1 MENLH
6 DTLPCFFFNNHK
18 NYPTMMKR
26 ALHQSV
32 VPLMAVVFTLV
43 AALVCTS
50 CGTDSRHFRI
60 DGRLLHLNQGEF
72 YVYSPDGTI
81 NGLDTIKVQAGRFS
95 YEVACDRPMTLM
107 IVFPNFTE
115 QPVFAQPGKSV
126 DLKGDASHLKEMTVK
141 GTEDNELMN
150 KFREMIHNAAPPEM
164 KKCAQLFVED
174 HPESRVGAYLVDRYF
189 IHDANP
195 DTKTAVRLV
204 DLMIEKQPDNGYL
217 KRQKRQLTAS
227 FVATK
232 GADIPNVLGTTVD
245 GKTIG
250 RVQLTKAPVTVVCA
264 LATWK
269 YESMSQFRRL
279 AAYAASQQGR
289 VAVVGVSIDASPSL
303 VCSQLASQIGI
314 SDSASGLAFGPS
326 SGSSSGSASGLS
338 SGPSSGSASA
348 SAQASSSSR
357 SSSTCYVVCDG
368 KMVESPFFTRL
379 GLTGVPDNIVIKNGR
394 IAAAHL
400 TDNQL
405 TEFIKEKQK

>member
-1 MENLH
+1 
-6 DTLPCFFFNNHK
+6 
-18 NYPTMMKR
+18 MKR

-164 KKCAQLFVED
+164 KKCAQLFVQD

-227 FVATK
+227 FVAAK

-303 VCSQLASQIGI
+303 VRSQLASQIGI
-314 SDSASGLAFGPS
+314 SDSSSGLAFGPS
-326 SGSSSGSASGLS
+326 SGSSSGLASGS
-338 SGPSSGSASA
+338 SSGSASA
-348 SAQASSSSR
+348 AAQGSSSSR

>member
-1 MENLH
+1 
-6 DTLPCFFFNNHK
+6 
-18 NYPTMMKR
+18 MKR

-32 VPLMAVVFTLV
+32 VSLMAVVFTLV

-303 VCSQLASQIGI
+303 VRSQLASQIGI
-314 SDSASGLAFGPS
+314 SDSSSGLAFGPS
-326 SGSSSGSASGLS
+326 SGSSSGLASGS
-338 SGPSSGSASA
+338 SSGSASA

>member
-1 MENLH
+1 
-6 DTLPCFFFNNHK
+6 
-18 NYPTMMKR
+18 MMKR

-141 GTEDNELMN
+141 GTKDNELMN

-164 KKCAQLFVED
+164 KKCAQLFVQD

-245 GKTIG
+245 GRTIG

-326 SGSSSGSASGLS
+326 SGSSSGSASGSS
-338 SGPSSGSASA
+338 SGPASA
-348 SAQASSSSR
+348 SAQGSSSSR

-379 GLTGVPDNIVIKNGR
+379 GLTSVPDNIVIKNGR

>member
-1 MENLH
+1 
-6 DTLPCFFFNNHK
+6 
-18 NYPTMMKR
+18 MKR
-26 ALHQSV
+26 ALHQYV

-141 GTEDNELMN
+141 GTKDNELMN

-164 KKCAQLFVED
+164 KKCAQLFVQD

-195 DTKTAVRLV
+195 DTKTAVRMV

-303 VCSQLASQIGI
+303 VRSQLASQIGI

-326 SGSSSGSASGLS
+326 SGSSSGSASGSL
-338 SGPSSGSASA
+338 SGSASA
-348 SAQASSSSR
+348 AAQGSSSSR

-379 GLTGVPDNIVIKNGR
+379 GLTGVPDNIVIKNSR

>member
-1 MENLH
+1 
-6 DTLPCFFFNNHK
+6 
-18 NYPTMMKR
+18 MMKR

-32 VPLMAVVFTLV
+32 VSLMAVVFTLV

-141 GTEDNELMN
+141 GTKDNELMN

-164 KKCAQLFVED
+164 KKCAQLFVQD

-303 VCSQLASQIGI
+303 VRSQLASQIGI
-314 SDSASGLAFGPS
+314 SDSSFGLASGSSSGSSSGLSSGLAP
-326 SGSSSGSASGLS
+326 GSSSGSASAATQG
-338 SGPSSGSASA
+338 
-348 SAQASSSSR
+348 SSSSR

>member
-1 MENLH
+1 
-6 DTLPCFFFNNHK
+6 
-18 NYPTMMKR
+18 MKR

-32 VPLMAVVFTLV
+32 VSLMAVVFTLV

-50 CGTDSRHFRI
+50 CGTDNRHFRI

-245 GKTIG
+245 GRTIG

-303 VCSQLASQIGI
+303 VRSQLASQIGI
-314 SDSASGLAFGPS
+314 SDSSSGLAFGPS
-326 SGSSSGSASGLS
+326 SGSSSGLASGS
-338 SGPSSGSASA
+338 SSGSASA
-348 SAQASSSSR
+348 AAQGSSSSR

>member
-1 MENLH
+1 
-6 DTLPCFFFNNHK
+6 
-18 NYPTMMKR
+18 MKR

-32 VPLMAVVFTLV
+32 VPLMAVVLTLV
-43 AALVCTS
+43 ATLVCTS

-245 GKTIG
+245 GRTIG

-303 VCSQLASQIGI
+303 ARSQLASQIGI
-314 SDSASGLAFGPS
+314 SDSSSGLAF
-326 SGSSSGSASGLS
+326 
-338 SGPSSGSASA
+338 GPSSGSASA
-348 SAQASSSSR
+348 SAQGSSSSR

>member
-1 MENLH
+1 
-6 DTLPCFFFNNHK
+6 
-18 NYPTMMKR
+18 MMKR

-32 VPLMAVVFTLV
+32 VPLMAVVLTLV
-43 AALVCTS
+43 ATLVCTS

-141 GTEDNELMN
+141 GTKDNELMN

-164 KKCAQLFVED
+164 KKCAQLFVQD

-303 VCSQLASQIGI
+303 VRSQLASQIGI

-326 SGSSSGSASGLS
+326 SGSSSGSASGSS
-338 SGPSSGSASA
+338 SGPASA
-348 SAQASSSSR
+348 AAQGSSSR

>member
-1 MENLH
+1 
-6 DTLPCFFFNNHK
+6 
-18 NYPTMMKR
+18 
-26 ALHQSV
+26 
-32 VPLMAVVFTLV
+32 MAVVFTLV

-164 KKCAQLFVED
+164 KKCAQLFVQD

-204 DLMIEKQPDNGYL
+204 DLMIEKQPENGYL

-245 GKTIG
+245 GRTIG

-303 VCSQLASQIGI
+303 VRSQLASQLGI

-326 SGSSSGSASGLS
+326 SGSSSGLTSGS
-338 SGPSSGSASA
+338 SSGSASA
-348 SAQASSSSR
+348 AAQASSSSR
-357 SSSTCYVVCDG
+357 SSSTCYIVCDG

-379 GLTGVPDNIVIKNGR
+379 GLTSVPDNIVIKNGR

>member
-1 MENLH
+1 
-6 DTLPCFFFNNHK
+6 
-18 NYPTMMKR
+18 MMKR

-141 GTEDNELMN
+141 GTKDNELMN
-150 KFREMIHNAAPPEM
+150 KFREMIRNAAPPEM
-164 KKCAQLFVED
+164 KKCAQLFVQD

-204 DLMIEKQPDNGYL
+204 DLMIEKQPENGYL

-303 VCSQLASQIGI
+303 VRSQLASQIGI

-326 SGSSSGSASGLS
+326 SGSSSGSASGS
-338 SGPSSGSASA
+338 SSASASA
-348 SAQASSSSR
+348 SAQASSNSR

>member
-1 MENLH
+1 
-6 DTLPCFFFNNHK
+6 
-18 NYPTMMKR
+18 MKR

-232 GADIPNVLGTTVD
+232 GADILNVLGTTVD

-303 VCSQLASQIGI
+303 VRSQLASQIGI

-326 SGSSSGSASGLS
+326 SGSSSGSASGS
-338 SGPSSGSASA
+338 SSGSASA
-348 SAQASSSSR
+348 SAQGSSSSR

>member
-1 MENLH
+1 
-6 DTLPCFFFNNHK
+6 
-18 NYPTMMKR
+18 MMKR

-141 GTEDNELMN
+141 GTKDNELMN
-150 KFREMIHNAAPPEM
+150 KFREMIRNAAPPEM
-164 KKCAQLFVED
+164 KKCAQLFVQD

-204 DLMIEKQPDNGYL
+204 DLMIEKQPENGYL

-303 VCSQLASQIGI
+303 VRSQLASQIGI

-326 SGSSSGSASGLS
+326 SGSSSGSASGS
-338 SGPSSGSASA
+338 SSASASA

>member
-1 MENLH
+1 
-6 DTLPCFFFNNHK
+6 
-18 NYPTMMKR
+18 MMKR

-141 GTEDNELMN
+141 GTKDDELMN
-150 KFREMIHNAAPPEM
+150 RFSEMIRNAAPPEM
-164 KKCAQLFVED
+164 KKCAQLCVQD

-189 IHDANP
+189 IHDATP

-204 DLMIEKQPDNGYL
+204 DLMIEKQPENGYL

-303 VCSQLASQIGI
+303 VRSQLASQIGI

-326 SGSSSGSASGLS
+326 SGSSSGSASGSS
-338 SGPSSGSASA
+338 SGSSSASA
-348 SAQASSSSR
+348 SAAAQGSSSSR

>member
-1 MENLH
+1 
-6 DTLPCFFFNNHK
+6 
-18 NYPTMMKR
+18 MMKR

-141 GTEDNELMN
+141 GTKDNELMN
-150 KFREMIHNAAPPEM
+150 KFREMIRNAAPPEM
-164 KKCAQLFVED
+164 KKCAQLFVQD

-204 DLMIEKQPDNGYL
+204 DLMIEKQPENGYL

-289 VAVVGVSIDASPSL
+289 VAVVGVSIDASSSL
-303 VCSQLASQIGI
+303 VRSQLASQIGI

-326 SGSSSGSASGLS
+326 SGSSSGSASGSS
-338 SGPSSGSASA
+338 SGSSSASA
-348 SAQASSSSR
+348 SAAAQASSSSR

>member
-1 MENLH
+1 
-6 DTLPCFFFNNHK
+6 
-18 NYPTMMKR
+18 MMKR

-32 VPLMAVVFTLV
+32 VPLMAVVFTLM

-141 GTEDNELMN
+141 GTKDNELMN
-150 KFREMIHNAAPPEM
+150 KFREMIRNAAPPEM
-164 KKCAQLFVED
+164 KKCAQLFVQD

-195 DTKTAVRLV
+195 DPKTAVRLV
-204 DLMIEKQPDNGYL
+204 DLMIEKQPENGYL

-289 VAVVGVSIDASPSL
+289 VAVVGVSIDASSSL
-303 VCSQLASQIGI
+303 VRSQLASQIGI

-326 SGSSSGSASGLS
+326 SGSSSGSASDSS
-338 SGPSSGSASA
+338 SGSSSASA
-348 SAQASSSSR
+348 SAAAQGSSSSR
-357 SSSTCYVVCDG
+357 ISSTCYVVCDG

>member
-1 MENLH
+1 
-6 DTLPCFFFNNHK
+6 
-18 NYPTMMKR
+18 MMKR

-32 VPLMAVVFTLV
+32 VPLMAVVFTLM

-141 GTEDNELMN
+141 GTKDNELMN
-150 KFREMIHNAAPPEM
+150 KFREMIRNAAPPEM
-164 KKCAQLFVED
+164 KKCAQLFVQD

-204 DLMIEKQPDNGYL
+204 DLMIEKQPENGYL

-303 VCSQLASQIGI
+303 VRSQLASQIGI
-314 SDSASGLAFGPS
+314 SDSAFGPS
-326 SGSSSGSASGLS
+326 SGSSSGSSSASASGSS
-338 SGPSSGSASA
+338 SGSSSASA
-348 SAQASSSSR
+348 SAASQGSSSSR

>member
-1 MENLH
+1 
-6 DTLPCFFFNNHK
+6 
-18 NYPTMMKR
+18 MMKR

-141 GTEDNELMN
+141 GTKDNELMN
-150 KFREMIHNAAPPEM
+150 KFREMIRNAAPPEM
-164 KKCAQLFVED
+164 KKCAQLFVQD

-204 DLMIEKQPDNGYL
+204 DLMIEKQPENGYL

-250 RVQLTKAPVTVVCA
+250 RVQLTKTPVTVVCA

-303 VCSQLASQIGI
+303 VRSQLASQLGI
-314 SDSASGLAFGPS
+314 SDSASGSAFGSS
-326 SGSSSGSASGLS
+326 SGSSSGLAPGS
-338 SGPSSGSASA
+338 SSGSAA
-348 SAQASSSSR
+348 PAAQGSSSSR

>member
-1 MENLH
+1 
-6 DTLPCFFFNNHK
+6 
-18 NYPTMMKR
+18 
-26 ALHQSV
+26 
-32 VPLMAVVFTLV
+32 MAVVLTLV

-164 KKCAQLFVED
+164 KKCAQLFVQD

-227 FVATK
+227 FVAAK

-303 VCSQLASQIGI
+303 VRSQLASQIGI

-326 SGSSSGSASGLS
+326 SGSSSGSASGSS
-338 SGPSSGSASA
+338 SGPASA
-348 SAQASSSSR
+348 AAQGSSSSR

>member
-1 MENLH
+1 
-6 DTLPCFFFNNHK
+6 
-18 NYPTMMKR
+18 MMKR

-43 AALVCTS
+43 VALVCTS

-141 GTEDNELMN
+141 GTKDNELMN
-150 KFREMIHNAAPPEM
+150 KFREMIRNAAPPEM
-164 KKCAQLFVED
+164 KKCAQLFVQD
-174 HPESRVGAYLVDRYF
+174 HPESCVGAYLVDRYF

-204 DLMIEKQPDNGYL
+204 DLMIEKQPENGYL

-303 VCSQLASQIGI
+303 VRSQLASQIGI

-326 SGSSSGSASGLS
+326 SGSSSGSAPGSS
-338 SGPSSGSASA
+338 SGSSSASA
-348 SAQASSSSR
+348 SAAAQGSSSSR

>member
-1 MENLH
+1 
-6 DTLPCFFFNNHK
+6 
-18 NYPTMMKR
+18 MMKR

-141 GTEDNELMN
+141 GTKDNELMN
-150 KFREMIHNAAPPEM
+150 KFREMIRNAAPPEM
-164 KKCAQLFVED
+164 KKCAQLFVQD

-204 DLMIEKQPDNGYL
+204 DLMIEKQPENGYL

-303 VCSQLASQIGI
+303 VRSQLASQIGI

-326 SGSSSGSASGLS
+326 SGSSSGSSSASASGSS
-338 SGPSSGSASA
+338 SGSSSASA
-348 SAQASSSSR
+348 SAAAQGSSSSR

>member
-1 MENLH
+1 
-6 DTLPCFFFNNHK
+6 
-18 NYPTMMKR
+18 MKR

-303 VCSQLASQIGI
+303 VRSQLASQIGI
-314 SDSASGLAFGPS
+314 SDSASGLAFGS
-326 SGSSSGSASGLS
+326 SFGSSSGLT
-338 SGPSSGSASA
+338 SGSASA
-348 SAQASSSSR
+348 AAQGSSSSR

>member
-1 MENLH
+1 
-6 DTLPCFFFNNHK
+6 
-18 NYPTMMKR
+18 MMKR

-141 GTEDNELMN
+141 GTKDNELMN
-150 KFREMIHNAAPPEM
+150 KFREMIRNAAPPEM
-164 KKCAQLFVED
+164 KKCAQLFVQD

-204 DLMIEKQPDNGYL
+204 DLMIEKQPENGYL

-289 VAVVGVSIDASPSL
+289 VAVVGVSIDASSSL
-303 VCSQLASQIGI
+303 VRSQLASQIGS

-326 SGSSSGSASGLS
+326 SGSSSGSASGS
-338 SGPSSGSASA
+338 SSGSSSA
-348 SAQASSSSR
+348 SAAAQGSSSSR

>member
-1 MENLH
+1 
-6 DTLPCFFFNNHK
+6 
-18 NYPTMMKR
+18 MMKR

-141 GTEDNELMN
+141 GTKDNELMN
-150 KFREMIHNAAPPEM
+150 KFREMIRNAAPPEM
-164 KKCAQLFVED
+164 KKCAQLFVQD
-174 HPESRVGAYLVDRYF
+174 HPESCVGAYLVDRYF

-204 DLMIEKQPDNGYL
+204 DLMIEKQPENGYL

-303 VCSQLASQIGI
+303 VRSQLASQIGI

-326 SGSSSGSASGLS
+326 SGSSSGSSSASASGSS
-338 SGPSSGSASA
+338 SGSSSASA
-348 SAQASSSSR
+348 SAQGSSSSR

>member
-1 MENLH
+1 
-6 DTLPCFFFNNHK
+6 
-18 NYPTMMKR
+18 MMKR

-141 GTEDNELMN
+141 GTKDNELMN

-164 KKCAQLFVED
+164 KKCAQLFVQD

-204 DLMIEKQPDNGYL
+204 DLMIEKQPENGYL

-303 VCSQLASQIGI
+303 VRSQLASQIGI
-314 SDSASGLAFGPS
+314 SDSASGSASGLAFGPS
-326 SGSSSGSASGLS
+326 SGSSSGSAF
-338 SGPSSGSASA
+338 GPSSGSSSGSSSASA
-348 SAQASSSSR
+348 SAAAQASSSSR

>member
-1 MENLH
+1 
-6 DTLPCFFFNNHK
+6 
-18 NYPTMMKR
+18 MMKR

-107 IVFPNFTE
+107 IVFSNFTE

-141 GTEDNELMN
+141 GTKDNELMN

-164 KKCAQLFVED
+164 KKCAQLFVQD

-204 DLMIEKQPDNGYL
+204 DLMIEKQPENGYL

-245 GKTIG
+245 GRTIG

-303 VCSQLASQIGI
+303 VRSQLASQIGI
-314 SDSASGLAFGPS
+314 SDSASGLASGLS
-326 SGSSSGSASGLS
+326 SGSSSGLASGSSSGSAS
-338 SGPSSGSASA
+338 AA
-348 SAQASSSSR
+348 AQASSSSR

-379 GLTGVPDNIVIKNGR
+379 GLTSVPDNIVIKNGR

>member
-1 MENLH
+1 
-6 DTLPCFFFNNHK
+6 
-18 NYPTMMKR
+18 
-26 ALHQSV
+26 
-32 VPLMAVVFTLV
+32 MAVVLTLV
-43 AALVCTS
+43 ATLVCTS

-141 GTEDNELMN
+141 GTKDNELMN

-164 KKCAQLFVED
+164 KKCAQLFVQD

-303 VCSQLASQIGI
+303 VRSQLASQIGI

-326 SGSSSGSASGLS
+326 SGSSSGSASGSS
-338 SGPSSGSASA
+338 SGPASA
-348 SAQASSSSR
+348 AAQGSSSR

>member
-141 GTEDNELMN
+141 GTKDNELMN

-164 KKCAQLFVED
+164 KKCAQLFVQD

-227 FVATK
+227 FVAAK

-303 VCSQLASQIGI
+303 VRSQLASQIGI

-326 SGSSSGSASGLS
+326 SGSSSGSASGSS
-338 SGPSSGSASA
+338 SGPASA
-348 SAQASSSSR
+348 AAQGSSSSR

>member
-1 MENLH
+1 
-6 DTLPCFFFNNHK
+6 
-18 NYPTMMKR
+18 MKR

-141 GTEDNELMN
+141 GTKDNELMN
-150 KFREMIHNAAPPEM
+150 KFREMIRNAAPPEM
-164 KKCAQLFVED
+164 KKCAQLFVQD

-204 DLMIEKQPDNGYL
+204 DLMIEKQPENGYL

-303 VCSQLASQIGI
+303 VRSQLASQIGI

-326 SGSSSGSASGLS
+326 SGSSSGSASGLASGSS
-338 SGPSSGSASA
+338 SGSSSASA
-348 SAQASSSSR
+348 SAASQGSSSSR

>member
-1 MENLH
+1 
-6 DTLPCFFFNNHK
+6 
-18 NYPTMMKR
+18 MKR

-32 VPLMAVVFTLV
+32 VSLMAVVFTLV

-164 KKCAQLFVED
+164 KKCAQLFVQD

-204 DLMIEKQPDNGYL
+204 DLMIEKQPENGYL

-245 GKTIG
+245 GRTIG

-303 VCSQLASQIGI
+303 VRSQLASQLGI

-326 SGSSSGSASGLS
+326 SGSSSGLTSGS
-338 SGPSSGSASA
+338 SSGSASA
-348 SAQASSSSR
+348 AAQASSSSR
-357 SSSTCYVVCDG
+357 SSSTCYIVCDG

-379 GLTGVPDNIVIKNGR
+379 GLTSVPDNIVIKNGR

>member
-1 MENLH
+1 
-6 DTLPCFFFNNHK
+6 
-18 NYPTMMKR
+18 MMKR

-141 GTEDNELMN
+141 GTKDNELMN
-150 KFREMIHNAAPPEM
+150 KFREMIRNAAPPEM
-164 KKCAQLFVED
+164 KKCAQLFVQD

-204 DLMIEKQPDNGYL
+204 DLMIEKQPENGYL

-289 VAVVGVSIDASPSL
+289 VAVVGVSIDASSSL
-303 VCSQLASQIGI
+303 VRSQLASQIGI

-326 SGSSSGSASGLS
+326 SGSSSGSASSSS
-338 SGPSSGSASA
+338 SGSSSASA
-348 SAQASSSSR
+348 SAAAQGSSSSR

>member
-1 MENLH
+1 
-6 DTLPCFFFNNHK
+6 
-18 NYPTMMKR
+18 MMKR

-141 GTEDNELMN
+141 GTKDNELMN

-164 KKCAQLFVED
+164 KKCAQLFVQD

-204 DLMIEKQPDNGYL
+204 DLMIEKQPENGYL

-303 VCSQLASQIGI
+303 VRSQLASQIGI

-326 SGSSSGSASGLS
+326 SGSSSGSASGSS
-338 SGPSSGSASA
+338 SGPASA
-348 SAQASSSSR
+348 AAQGSSSSR

>member
-1 MENLH
+1 
-6 DTLPCFFFNNHK
+6 
-18 NYPTMMKR
+18 MKR

-164 KKCAQLFVED
+164 KKCAQLFVQD

-303 VCSQLASQIGI
+303 VRSQLASQIGI

-326 SGSSSGSASGLS
+326 SGSSSGSASGSS
-338 SGPSSGSASA
+338 SGPASA
-348 SAQASSSSR
+348 AAQGSSSSR

>member
-1 MENLH
+1 
-6 DTLPCFFFNNHK
+6 
-18 NYPTMMKR
+18 MMKR

-141 GTEDNELMN
+141 GTKDNELMN
-150 KFREMIHNAAPPEM
+150 KFREMIRNAAPPEM
-164 KKCAQLFVED
+164 KKCAQLFVQD

-204 DLMIEKQPDNGYL
+204 DLMIEKQPENGYL

-279 AAYAASQQGR
+279 AAYASSQQGR
-289 VAVVGVSIDASPSL
+289 VAVVGVSIDASSSL
-303 VCSQLASQIGI
+303 VRSQLASQIGI

-326 SGSSSGSASGLS
+326 SGSSSGSASGSS
-338 SGPSSGSASA
+338 SGSSSASA
-348 SAQASSSSR
+348 SAAAQGSSSSR

>member
-1 MENLH
+1 
-6 DTLPCFFFNNHK
+6 
-18 NYPTMMKR
+18 MMKR

-43 AALVCTS
+43 VALVCTS

-141 GTEDNELMN
+141 GTKDNELMN
-150 KFREMIHNAAPPEM
+150 KFREMIRNAAPPEM
-164 KKCAQLFVED
+164 KKCAQLFVQD

-204 DLMIEKQPDNGYL
+204 DLMIEKQPENGYL

-289 VAVVGVSIDASPSL
+289 VAVVGVSIDASSSL
-303 VCSQLASQIGI
+303 VRSQLASQIGI

-326 SGSSSGSASGLS
+326 SGSSSGSASGSS
-338 SGPSSGSASA
+338 SGSSSASA
-348 SAQASSSSR
+348 SAAAQGSSSSR

>member
-1 MENLH
+1 
-6 DTLPCFFFNNHK
+6 
-18 NYPTMMKR
+18 MMKR

-141 GTEDNELMN
+141 GTKDNELMN

-164 KKCAQLFVED
+164 KKCAQLFVQD

-303 VCSQLASQIGI
+303 VRSQLASQIGI

-326 SGSSSGSASGLS
+326 SGSSSGSASGS
-338 SGPSSGSASA
+338 SSGSASA
-348 SAQASSSSR
+348 AAQGSSSSR

>member
-1 MENLH
+1 
-6 DTLPCFFFNNHK
+6 
-18 NYPTMMKR
+18 MMKR

-141 GTEDNELMN
+141 GTKDNELMN
-150 KFREMIHNAAPPEM
+150 KFREMIRNAAPPEM
-164 KKCAQLFVED
+164 KKCAQLFVQD

-204 DLMIEKQPDNGYL
+204 DLMIEKQPENGYL

-303 VCSQLASQIGI
+303 VRSQLASQIGI

-326 SGSSSGSASGLS
+326 SGSSSGSASGS
-338 SGPSSGSASA
+338 SSASA
-348 SAQASSSSR
+348 SAAAQGSSSSR

>member
-1 MENLH
+1 
-6 DTLPCFFFNNHK
+6 
-18 NYPTMMKR
+18 MKR

-32 VPLMAVVFTLV
+32 VPLMAVVLTLV
-43 AALVCTS
+43 ATLVCTS

-204 DLMIEKQPDNGYL
+204 DLMIEKQPENGYL

-314 SDSASGLAFGPS
+314 SDSAVSSASGS
-326 SGSSSGSASGLS
+326 SSTLSSASSSGSA
-338 SGPSSGSASA
+338 A
-348 SAQASSSSR
+348 AQASSSSR

-368 KMVESPFFTRL
+368 KMVESPFFIRL

>member
-1 MENLH
+1 
-6 DTLPCFFFNNHK
+6 
-18 NYPTMMKR
+18 MMKR

-43 AALVCTS
+43 AALVYTS

-141 GTEDNELMN
+141 GTKDNELMN
-150 KFREMIHNAAPPEM
+150 KFREMIRNAAPPEM
-164 KKCAQLFVED
+164 KKCAQLFVQD

-204 DLMIEKQPDNGYL
+204 DLMIEKQPENGYL

-303 VCSQLASQIGI
+303 VRSQLASQIGI

-326 SGSSSGSASGLS
+326 SGSSSGSASGLASGSS
-338 SGPSSGSASA
+338 SGSSSASA
-348 SAQASSSSR
+348 SAAAQASSSSR

>member
-1 MENLH
+1 
-6 DTLPCFFFNNHK
+6 
-18 NYPTMMKR
+18 MMKR

-32 VPLMAVVFTLV
+32 VPLMAVVFTLM

-141 GTEDNELMN
+141 GTKDNELMN
-150 KFREMIHNAAPPEM
+150 KFREMIRNAAPPEM
-164 KKCAQLFVED
+164 KKCAQLFVQD

-189 IHDANP
+189 IHDTNP

-204 DLMIEKQPDNGYL
+204 DLMIEKQPENGYL

-314 SDSASGLAFGPS
+314 SDSASGSAFGPS
-326 SGSSSGSASGLS
+326 SGSSSGSASGLASGSS
-338 SGPSSGSASA
+338 SGSSSASA
-348 SAQASSSSR
+348 SAAAQGSSSSR